1 MSGVVQHGGPGLTAI
16 LLVALAI
23 GGCARKPD
31 PVLVPASGVV
41 TLDGTPL
48 AHVLV
53 RFSPAER
60 GISAAW
66 ISEGT
71 TDDLGH
77 YELVSPMGP
86 GAVVGTHRVTVSEG
100 GVPDEIRDD
109 QGKVAAWLGKLAGR
123 PLPGRY
129 GTIATSPL
137 EVSVGPSDGTL
148 DLHLAR

>member
-1 MSGVVQHGGPGLTAI
+1 LSGLSNHPGPGLTAI
-16 LLVALAI
+16 VLLAVVI

-41 TLDGTPL
+41 TLDGKPL
-48 AHVLV
+48 AHGLV
-53 RFSPAER
+53 RFSPTER

-71 TDDLGH
+71 TDDEGR
-77 YELVSPMGP
+77 YELVAPMGP
-86 GAVVGTHRVTVSEG
+86 GAVAGTHRVTVSEG

-137 EVSVGPSDGTL
+137 EVTVGPSGAGVDL
-148 DLHLAR
+148 DLAR

>member
-1 MSGVVQHGGPGLTAI
+1 VSGLSNHPGPGLTAI
-16 LLVALAI
+16 LLVAVLV

-41 TLDGTPL
+41 TLDGKPL
-48 AHVLV
+48 GHVLV

-60 GISAAW
+60 GLSAAW

-71 TDDLGH
+71 TDNEGR

-86 GAVVGTHRVTVSEG
+86 GAVTGTHRVTVSEG

-137 EVSVGPSDGTL
+137 EVAVGPSGAGVDL
-148 DLHLAR
+148 DLAR

>member
-1 MSGVVQHGGPGLTAI
+1 MSGLSNHPGPGLTAI
-16 LLVALAI
+16 VLFAVVI

-41 TLDGTPL
+41 TLDGKPL
-48 AHVLV
+48 AHGLV
-53 RFSPAER
+53 RFSPTER

-66 ISEGT
+66 ISEAT
-71 TDDLGH
+71 TDDLGR

-137 EVSVGPSDGTL
+137 EVTVGPSGAGVDL
-148 DLHLAR
+148 DLAR

>member
-1 MSGVVQHGGPGLTAI
+1 VSGLWQHRVPGLTAI
-16 LLVALAI
+16 LLVAVLV

-41 TLDGTPL
+41 TLDGKPL
-48 AHVLV
+48 GHVLV

-60 GISAAW
+60 GLSAAW

-71 TDDLGH
+71 TDNEGR
-77 YELVSPMGP
+77 YELGSPMGP
-86 GAVVGTHRVTVSEG
+86 GAVTGTHRVTVSEG

-137 EVSVGPSDGTL
+137 EVTVGPSGAGVDL
-148 DLHLAR
+148 DLAR

>member
-1 MSGVVQHGGPGLTAI
+1 MSGLPKHRGPRLTAI
-16 LLVALAI
+16 MLVAVAI

-31 PVLVPASGVV
+31 PSLVPASGVV
-41 TLDGTPL
+41 TLDGRPL

-53 RFSPAER
+53 RFTPAER

-71 TDDLGH
+71 TDGEGR

-86 GAVVGTHRVTVSEG
+86 GAVAGAHRVTVSEG

-109 QGKVAAWLGKLAGR
+109 QGKVAAWLGKLDGR

-137 EVSVGPSDGTL
+137 EVAVEPTGAAI
-148 DLHLAR
+148 DLSLSR

>member
-1 MSGVVQHGGPGLTAI
+1 MSGPSNHPGPGPTAI
-16 LLVALAI
+16 LLAAVLVS
-23 GGCARKPD
+23 GCARKPD

-41 TLDGTPL
+41 TLDGKPL
-48 AHVLV
+48 GHVCV
-53 RFSPAER
+53 RFTPAER
-60 GISAAW
+60 GLSAAW

-71 TDDLGH
+71 TDNEGR

-86 GAVVGTHRVTVSEG
+86 GAVAGTHRVTVSEG

-137 EVSVGPSDGTL
+137 EVAVGTSDGKL
-148 DLHLAR
+148 DLVLAR

>member
-1 MSGVVQHGGPGLTAI
+1 MSGLSNHPGPGLTAI
-16 LLVALAI
+16 VLFAVVI

-41 TLDGTPL
+41 TLDGKPL
-48 AHVLV
+48 AHGLV
-53 RFSPAER
+53 RFSPTER

-71 TDDLGH
+71 TDDEGR
-77 YELVSPMGP
+77 YELVAPMGP
-86 GAVVGTHRVTVSEG
+86 GAVAGTHRVTVSEG

-137 EVSVGPSDGTL
+137 EVAVGPSGAGVDL
-148 DLHLAR
+148 DLAR

>member
-1 MSGVVQHGGPGLTAI
+1 MSGPSNHPGPGLTAI
-16 LLVALAI
+16 VLLAVVI

-41 TLDGTPL
+41 KLDGKPL
-48 AHVLV
+48 GHALV
-53 RFSPAER
+53 RFSPTER

-71 TDDLGH
+71 TDDLGR

-137 EVSVGPSDGTL
+137 EVAVGASGVGVDL
-148 DLHLAR
+148 DLAR

>member
-1 MSGVVQHGGPGLTAI
+1 VSGLWQHRVPGLTAI
-16 LLVALAI
+16 LLAAVLV

-41 TLDGTPL
+41 TLDGKPL

-53 RFSPAER
+53 RFTPTER
-60 GISAAW
+60 GLSAAW

-71 TDDLGH
+71 TDDLGR

-109 QGKVAAWLGKLAGR
+109 QGKVAAWLGKLVGR

-137 EVSVGPSDGTL
+137 EVAVGPSVGTL
-148 DLHLAR
+148 DLVLAR

>member
-1 MSGVVQHGGPGLTAI
+1 MSGLWQYRVPGLTAI
-16 LLVALAI
+16 LLVAVLV

-41 TLDGTPL
+41 TLDGKPL

-53 RFSPAER
+53 RFSPTER

-71 TDDLGH
+71 TDNEGR

-86 GAVVGTHRVTVSEG
+86 GAAVGTHQVTVSEG

-137 EVSVGPSDGTL
+137 EVAVGPSVGTL
-148 DLHLAR
+148 DLVLAR

>member
-1 MSGVVQHGGPGLTAI
+1 VRGLRQHRVPGLTAI
-16 LLVALAI
+16 LLFAVVI

-41 TLDGTPL
+41 TLDGKPL

-53 RFSPAER
+53 RFSPTER

-71 TDDLGH
+71 TDNEGR

-86 GAVVGTHRVTVSEG
+86 GAVTGTHRVTVSEG
-100 GVPDEIRDD
+100 GVPEEIRDD

-137 EVSVGPSDGTL
+137 EVAVGPSVGTL
-148 DLHLAR
+148 DLVLAR

>member
-1 MSGVVQHGGPGLTAI
+1 MSGLWQHRVPGLTAI
-16 LLVALAI
+16 LLAAVLVS
-23 GGCARKPD
+23 GCARKPD

-41 TLDGTPL
+41 TLDGKPL
-48 AHVLV
+48 GHVTV
-53 RFSPAER
+53 RFTPAER
-60 GISAAW
+60 GLSAAW

-71 TDDLGH
+71 
-77 YELVSPMGP
+77 MGP
-86 GAVVGTHRVTVSEG
+86 GAVAGTHRVTVSEG

-137 EVSVGPSDGTL
+137 EVAVGTSDGKL
-148 DLHLAR
+148 DLVLAR

>member
-1 MSGVVQHGGPGLTAI
+1 MRGLRQHRVPGLTAI
-16 LLVALAI
+16 LLAAVLV

-41 TLDGTPL
+41 TLDGKPL
-48 AHVLV
+48 GHVLV
-53 RFSPAER
+53 RFSPTER

-71 TDDLGH
+71 TDNEGR
-77 YELVSPMGP
+77 YELLSPMGP
-86 GAVVGTHRVTVSEG
+86 GAVTGTHRVTVSEG
-100 GVPDEIRDD
+100 GVPEEIRDD

-137 EVSVGPSDGTL
+137 EVAVGPSVGTL
-148 DLHLAR
+148 DLVLAR

>member
-1 MSGVVQHGGPGLTAI
+1 MSGLSNHPGPGLTAI
-16 LLVALAI
+16 VLFAVVI

-41 TLDGTPL
+41 TLDGKPL
-48 AHVLV
+48 AHGLV
-53 RFSPAER
+53 RFSPTER

-71 TDDLGH
+71 TDDEGR
-77 YELVSPMGP
+77 YELVAPMGP
-86 GAVVGTHRVTVSEG
+86 GAVAGTHRVTVSEG

-137 EVSVGPSDGTL
+137 EVTVGPSGAGVDL
-148 DLHLAR
+148 DLAR

>member
-1 MSGVVQHGGPGLTAI
+1 MSGLSNHPGPGLTAI
-16 LLVALAI
+16 VLFAVVI

-41 TLDGTPL
+41 TLDGKPL
-48 AHVLV
+48 AHGLV
-53 RFSPAER
+53 RFSPTER

-66 ISEGT
+66 ISEAT
-71 TDDLGH
+71 TDDLGR

-137 EVSVGPSDGTL
+137 EVAVGPSGAGVDL
-148 DLHLAR
+148 DLAR

>member
-1 MSGVVQHGGPGLTAI
+1 MSGLSNHPGPGLTAI
-16 LLVALAI
+16 VLLAVVI

-41 TLDGTPL
+41 TLDGKPL
-48 AHVLV
+48 AHGLV
-53 RFSPAER
+53 RFSPTER

-71 TDDLGH
+71 TDDEGR
-77 YELVSPMGP
+77 YELVAPMGP
-86 GAVVGTHRVTVSEG
+86 GAVAGTHRVTVSEG

-137 EVSVGPSDGTL
+137 EVAVGPSGAGVDL
-148 DLHLAR
+148 DLAR

>member
-1 MSGVVQHGGPGLTAI
+1 VSGLWQHNASGLTAI
-16 LLVALAI
+16 LLVAVLV

-41 TLDGTPL
+41 TLDGKPL
-48 AHVLV
+48 AHALV
-53 RFSPAER
+53 RFSPTER

-71 TDDLGH
+71 TDDLGRF
-77 YELVSPMGP
+77 ELVSPMGP

-137 EVSVGPSDGTL
+137 EVAVGPSDGTL

>member
-1 MSGVVQHGGPGLTAI
+1 MNGLRQHRVPGLTAI
-16 LLVALAI
+16 LLVAVLV

-41 TLDGTPL
+41 TLDGKPL
-48 AHVLV
+48 GHVLV
-53 RFSPAER
+53 RFSPTER

-71 TDDLGH
+71 TDNEGR

-109 QGKVAAWLGKLAGR
+109 QGKVAAWLGKLAER

-137 EVSVGPSDGTL
+137 EVAVGTSDGTL
-148 DLHLAR
+148 DLVLAR

>member
-1 MSGVVQHGGPGLTAI
+1 MKSLLKHFRLCPMAI
-16 LLVALAI
+16 ILVAVAI

-41 TLDGTPL
+41 TLDGKPL
-48 AHVLV
+48 AHGLV
-53 RFSPAER
+53 RFSPTER

-71 TDDLGH
+71 TDDLGR

-86 GAVVGTHRVTVSEG
+86 GAVAGTHRVTVSEG

-137 EVSVGPSDGTL
+137 EVTVGPSGAGVDL
-148 DLHLAR
+148 DLAR

>member
-1 MSGVVQHGGPGLTAI
+1 MSGLWQHNASGLTAI
-16 LLVALAI
+16 LLVAVLV

-41 TLDGTPL
+41 TLDGKPL
-48 AHVLV
+48 AHALV
-53 RFSPAER
+53 RFSPTER

-71 TDDLGH
+71 TDDLGR

-86 GAVVGTHRVTVSEG
+86 GAVLGTHRVTVSEG

-137 EVSVGPSDGTL
+137 EVAVGPSDGTL

>member
-1 MSGVVQHGGPGLTAI
+1 MSGLWQHRASGLTAI
-16 LLVALAI
+16 LLVAVLV

-41 TLDGTPL
+41 TLDGKPL

-53 RFSPAER
+53 RFTPTER
-60 GISAAW
+60 GLSAAW

-71 TDDLGH
+71 TDDLGR

-109 QGKVAAWLGKLAGR
+109 QGKVAAWLGKLVGR

-137 EVSVGPSDGTL
+137 EVAVGPSVGTL
-148 DLHLAR
+148 DLVLAR